1 MKKKIFVKAKR
12 ELGVRLECVLD
23 VTHAA
28 TFGSPS
34 AFFGGLSTTHVHN
47 RLPPVHKYNAPVDKL
62 VRSIVGA

>member
-1 MKKKIFVKAKR
+1 MRKKILAFAKR

-34 AFFGGLSTTHVHN
+34 AFFGGLSTPHVHN
-47 RLPPVHKYNAPVDKL
+47 RAVPVHNHGVAVDRL

>member
-1 MKKKIFVKAKR
+1 MNAKIFATAKR
-12 ELGVRLECVLD
+12 ELVVRLECVLD

-47 RLPPVHKYNAPVDKL
+47 RIVPVHNRNAAVDRL